1 MKMKMKKITYIFLLF
16 TAAFASCKKNELV
29 ETSTYTVVKAG
40 DPANSYVRFIN
51 MTPGSP
57 ISNYF
62 LNGVKIS
69 GGPSTTGIEAGFTY
83 ASAFPMGGGQYVP
96 ARVGANS
103 LEAKIIG
110 PALVDPG
117 LSVFNTTVNTAAGK
131 YYSLI
136 TSGVYNTVDKKIP
149 SSILIEEVKPSLDTS
164 KIFVRLINLFN
175 GGVANIDMVQ
185 QTTGQVIIPNVA
197 FGAASEFTVIPLP
210 GQSNIYRFLNTGTTT
225 PASANTLTAQ
235 LIKGQAYTI
244 ILRGVNGSITTPFGI
259 SFYSSFY

>member
-1 MKMKMKKITYIFLLF
+1 MKMKKITYILLLF

-29 ETSTYTVVKAG
+29 ETSTYTKINAG
-40 DPANSYVRFIN
+40 DPANSYIRFIN

-57 ISNYF
+57 ISNYY

-69 GGPSTTGIEAGFTY
+69 GGSTTTGIEAGFTY
-83 ASAFPMGGGQYVP
+83 ASSFPNGGGQYVP
-96 ARVGANS
+96 AKVRDNS
-103 LEAKIIG
+103 LEVKIIG
-110 PALVDPG
+110 PALIDPG
-117 LSVFNTTVNTAAGK
+117 LSIFKTTVNTSAGK

-149 SSILIEEVKPSLDTS
+149 SSILIEEVKPALDTS

-175 GGVANIDMVQ
+175 DGVSNIDMVQ

-197 FGAASEFTVIPLP
+197 FGTASDFTVIPSP

-225 PASANTLTAQ
+225 PVAATTLTAQ

-244 ILRGVNGSITTPFGI
+244 ILRGVNGSTVTPFGV